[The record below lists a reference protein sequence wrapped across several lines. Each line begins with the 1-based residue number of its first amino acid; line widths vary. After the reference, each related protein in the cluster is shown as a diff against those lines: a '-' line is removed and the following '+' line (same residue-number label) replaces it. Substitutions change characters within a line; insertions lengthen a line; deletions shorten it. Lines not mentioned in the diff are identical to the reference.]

1 MVMACYGCAIPDV
14 REWLCFPSS
23 IPGMLVTVSG
33 SCSDSIQYC
42 SKLPWQ
48 KCKYQLD
55 TWKPLMG
62 EWLAVSIPMLPLCC
76 ECLKPPTSWNTLRI
90 LSCKCYFMLSPLA
103 PLYISPQ
110 HFGCLIPAGLIH
122 LFSLVKCKCFASCSV
137 GLPNTKQL
145 FESWIPIDPGE
156 KTRWFLFKFPF
167 GMIQSL
173 SLSDMF
179 LSHVHFPQGRHQKKP
194 GQVMFF
200 SWSNH
205 IKSQVMLTSPLFMG
219 LIMT

>member
-156 KTRWFLFKFPF
+156 KHDGSCSNSRLAWFNHYRYPICFYHMCIFRKDATKKTW
-167 GMIQSL
+167 S
-173 SLSDMF
+173 
-179 LSHVHFPQGRHQKKP
+179 SHV
-194 GQVMFF
+194 F